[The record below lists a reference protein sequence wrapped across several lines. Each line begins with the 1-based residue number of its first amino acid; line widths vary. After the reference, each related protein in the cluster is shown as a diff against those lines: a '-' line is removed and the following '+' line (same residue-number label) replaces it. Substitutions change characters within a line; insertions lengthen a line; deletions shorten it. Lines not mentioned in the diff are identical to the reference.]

1 MLITLLGVQVDEIYI
16 YSAKAAP
23 KYIYKSAPPHAASR
37 RRLTGG
43 GRWRKADEPMSDNS
57 MLKPPASTLNR
68 RRRRLLKVVDV
79 PVCVNH
85 SSTVNLLRIVCL
97 GR

>member
-16 YSAKAAP
+16 IGS
-23 KYIYKSAPPHAASR
+23 ASR
-37 RRLTGG
+37 RRLMGG

-85 SSTVNLLRIVCL
+85 ATTLNPRRLTCL